1 MEILNYN
8 LLPLALNIGL
18 VLSGMI
24 VLLLLI
30 ITAVHW
36 QADRQHQH
44 TIAFDRINKPL
55 LMSYMEC
62 NTPETVVIKSME
74 EKPLEAMRL
83 LMEFSNQLKPIEQS
97 RLLPLFTGLI
107 AFDVETSALYSPST
121 KRRLQAAER
130 LGYLK
135 NETSADALLH
145 ALEDKVMAVRYCAAR
160 SLAAHGQPKYIE
172 PTLLAFDT
180 EHEINWLRL
189 VEITCDYG
197 SSAVPTLLS
206 VLKNS
211 QGKYPNNIINVAI
224 RVLGVLKEPQ
234 AVHELIHLLD
244 HTDFSIRLNA
254 ARALGEIGDP
264 AAISPVAELSHDP
277 DWAVRNKAIEAIGK
291 LHGKMHIP
299 ILTEALSDSSWW
311 VRFSAAQALHSLGPL
326 GIQKLKE
333 IMKST
338 HDAYAHDMCCQV
350 IGEHDLLEI
359 NNNPS

>member
-1 MEILNYN
+1 M
-8 LLPLALNIGL
+8 
-18 VLSGMI
+18 
-24 VLLLLI
+24 
-30 ITAVHW
+30 
-36 QADRQHQH
+36 
-44 TIAFDRINKPL
+44 
-55 LMSYMEC
+55 
-62 NTPETVVIKSME
+62 
-74 EKPLEAMRL
+74 
-83 LMEFSNQLKPIEQS
+83 
-97 RLLPLFTGLI
+97 
-107 AFDVETSALYSPST
+107 
-121 KRRLQAAER
+121 
-130 LGYLK
+130 
-135 NETSADALLH
+135 
-145 ALEDKVMAVRYCAAR
+145 
-160 SLAAHGQPKYIE
+160 
-172 PTLLAFDT
+172 
-180 EHEINWLRL
+180 
-189 VEITCDYG
+189 
-197 SSAVPTLLS
+197 
-206 VLKNS
+206 
-211 QGKYPNNIINVAI
+211 
-224 RVLGVLKEPQ
+224 LKEPQ